1 MYACNVCI
9 MGSKREK
16 KSFKYCQTLAPI
28 AEEIVQIADNID
40 IVSTYEINYCQTL
53 AQIAD
58 DIVIQSS
65 RRHQSLA
72 PINHSS
78 SGQHRKPPKSFA
90 RFANGHIH
98 RSVIGILDQK
108 LDRIWPM
115 FSMIPH
121 SKLKEMFNTFWVH
134 DVRLELEREREA

>member
-1 MYACNVCI
+1 MQI
-9 MGSKREK
+9 LL
-16 KSFKYCQTLAPI
+16 QTN
-28 AEEIVQIADNID
+28 D
-40 IVSTYEINYCQTL
+40 NYCQTL

-78 SGQHRKPPKSFA
+78 SGQHRKPPKSIA

-108 LDRIWPM
+108 LDRIWPI

-121 SKLKEMFNTFWVH
+121 SKLKEMFNTFWTRWRWDPRDEWKH
-134 DVRLELEREREA
+134 LCDVRFGTPKNGHIDHKQVGKIVKMIYHVI